1 MSTADV
7 LAELLRLP
15 AEERAR
21 LALELIRSVDAGAE
35 TGAADAWDTEIARR
49 GAEVDVGL
57 ADTMTIDQYRAHVRD
72 RRSLRA
78 R

>member
-21 LALELIRSVDAGAE
+21 LALDLIRSVDAGSD
-35 TGAADAWDTEIARR
+35 TGAADPWDAEIARR
-49 GAEVDVGL
+49 GAEVGAGL
-57 ADTMTIDQYRAHVRD
+57 ADTMTIDEYRAHVRE
-72 RRSLRA
+72 RQAIRA